1 MTNRKLMID
10 ETRFFKENFIE
21 KMKRIF
27 SNVFFNVLIRNTF
40 LIVFSVKSE

>member
-10 ETRFFKENFIE
+10 ETQFFKDNFIE
-21 KMKRIF
+21 KMTRIF
-27 SNVFFNVLIRNTF
+27 SNVFFNVLIRNTL

>member
-27 SNVFFNVLIRNTF
+27 SNVFFQCIDT
-40 LIVFSVKSE
+40 

>member
-10 ETRFFKENFIE
+10 ETQFFKDNFIE

-27 SNVFFNVLIRNTF
+27 SNVFFNVLIRNTL